1 MLTSGCAWRH
11 LPPSFGVTV
20 RCGAKTQCGICD
32 LVFLCGWLGCAPV
45 LIDQSAEYSVALD
58 RGVEGDHGGRIVGRW
73 VLVKPLV
80 RPVVIEMTHVLV
92 QDGLC
97 VSFVVDQHP
106 VGAFGADAADKSFRV
121 AVCPGR
127 MGRIFT
133 TVIFSEAKTA
143 SKASV
148 NLASRSRIRNRN
160 ALIPSSRSCGC
171 RIGHPAKPS
180 TSVTH
185 RCRHPGERDRRTMD
199 RHCGPRAARSDA
211 NPQPAP
217 A

>member
-1 MLTSGCAWRH
+1 M
-11 LPPSFGVTV
+11 

-58 RGVEGDHGGRIVGRW
+58 RGVEGDHGGRIVGRR

-97 VSFVVDQHP
+97 VSFVVDQQP

-127 MGRIFT
+127 ARRDLDHGDAFGGEDGVEGIGELGVPVTDQEPKRANPLIEILW
-133 TVIFSEAKTA
+133 VPNRSSSEAIHVRHTPVQAPGRTRSPNDGSALWAA
-143 SKASV
+143 S
-148 NLASRSRIRNRN
+148 
-160 ALIPSSRSCGC
+160 C
-171 RIGHPAKPS
+171 
-180 TSVTH
+180 
-185 RCRHPGERDRRTMD
+185 
-199 RHCGPRAARSDA
+199 
-211 NPQPAP
+211 
-217 A
+217 